1 MTSTVVL
8 SSPPMTIPSPPNL
21 NPQIQVQSRP
31 ILYNLV
37 LETGSLKSC
46 KNLQEIKQL
55 HGQFTKHGLIGD
67 AAVLT
72 KLIDKYSQL
81 GSSES
86 LEYAQKAFKIFKNIR
101 EDCRSRIIYLY
112 NSLIRGSSSVGAF
125 DEAVLLYVD
134 MLFEGV
140 APDNYTYPF
149 VLSACAKGLRLSEGV
164 QLHGSLVKMGFHSDI
179 FVLNSL
185 IYCYGEYGEID
196 RARKV
201 FDEMCE
207 RNVVSWTS
215 LICGYARRE
224 SHKEAVSLFFKMV
237 EEGIEPNE
245 VTMVSVISACAKLGD
260 MDWGERVLDYVEKS
274 GITINTV
281 MVNALVDMYMKCG
294 AAEKARRLFDGCV
307 DRNLVLYNTL
317 MSNYVKLGKVRDA
330 LDIFCEILDGG
341 AKPDRVTMLSVI
353 TSSAELG
360 NFRLGMQCHAYVLRN
375 GLESWDNIGNSLID
389 MYTKSGKQEWAFRV
403 FDQMSNKTVVS
414 WNSLLAGF
422 ARNGDVESAQ
432 GLFNEMPEKDIVSW
446 NTMIGALVQQSFF
459 RDAIELFHSMQ
470 NEGIMVDEVT
480 MVSVAS
486 ACGYLGALDLAK
498 WTYNYIKKYE
508 IHCNMRLNTAL
519 VDMFARCGDPQSAL
533 KVFSTMKE
541 RDVSAWTA
549 AIGAMAMEG
558 NGERA
563 LELFHE
569 MLGQGVVP
577 DEVVFSGVLTACSH
591 AGLVKQ
597 GMQIFNSMKE
607 HGITPHII
615 HYGCV
620 VDLLGRA
627 GLLDEALDFINTM
640 PMEPNGAIWG
650 AFLAACRI
658 HENEKMATCAAELIT
673 KSAKDKTGVHV
684 LLSNIY
690 ASAAKWDDV
699 AKVRMQMKEKGMK
712 KTPGSSSIEVN
723 GVVHEFTSGD
733 ESHPENALTAS
744 MLQEINCRLKHAG
757 YVPDLTN
764 VLLDIDEQEKDFLLN
779 RHSEKL
785 AIAFGLV
792 SSSQGMPIRVVKN
805 LRMCSDCHS
814 FAKMVSRVYDREIVI
829 RDNNRFHFFWQGSCS
844 CRDYW

>member
-31 ILYNLV
+31 ILYNV
-37 LETGSLKSC
+37 KPETGSLKSC

-55 HGQFTKHGLIGD
+55 HGQFAKHGLMGD

-72 KLIDKYSQL
+72 KLIDKYSQM

-86 LEYAQKAFKIFKNIR
+86 LEYAQRAFKIFKNIR
-101 EDCRSRIIYLY
+101 EDFGSSIIYLY
-112 NSLIRGSSSVGAF
+112 NSLIRGSCSAGAF
-125 DEAVLLYVD
+125 DEAILLYVD

-164 QLHGSLVKMGFHSDI
+164 QLHGSVVKMGFHSDI

-185 IYCYGEYGEID
+185 IYCYGECEEID

-201 FDEMCE
+201 FDEMCD

-224 SHKEAVSLFFKMV
+224 RHKEAVSLFFKMV

-260 MDWGERVLDYVEKS
+260 MDCGERVLDYVGKS

-294 AAEKARRLFDGCV
+294 AAEKARQLFDQCV

-317 MSNYVKLGKVRDA
+317 MSNYVKLGKVKDA
-330 LDIFCEILDGG
+330 LDIFCEMLDGG
-341 AKPDRVTMLSVI
+341 PKPDRVTMLSII
-353 TSSAELG
+353 TSSAEL
-360 NFRLGMQCHAYVLRN
+360 
-375 GLESWDNIGNSLID
+375 
-389 MYTKSGKQEWAFRV
+389 
-403 FDQMSNKTVVS
+403 
-414 WNSLLAGF
+414 GF

-432 GLFNEMPEKDIVSW
+432 GLFNEMPERDIVSW

-519 VDMFARCGDPQSAL
+519 VDMFARCGDPQNAI

-563 LELFHE
+563 FELFHE
-569 MLGQGVVP
+569 MLDQGVVP

-627 GLLDEALDFINTM
+627 GFLDEALDFINTM

-658 HENEKMATCAAELIT
+658 HKNEKMATCAAELIT

-699 AKVRMQMKEKGMK
+699 AKVRMQMKEKGMR
-712 KTPGSSSIEVN
+712 KTPGSSSVEVN
-723 GVVHEFTSGD
+723 GAVHEFTSGD
-733 ESHPENALTAS
+733 EFHPENALTAS

-764 VLLDIDEQEKDFLLN
+764 VLLDIDEQEKEFLLN

-814 FAKMVSRVYDREIVI
+814 FAKMVSRVYNREIVI
-829 RDNNRFHFFWQGSCS
+829 RDNNKVHFFWQGSCS